1 MGSPRARFG
10 SVVRGGRIYVVGGKR
25 GFRKKDQLRNI
36 EVFDPKT
43 NRDEKMQCHS
53 TQGCQMAKFDCALH
67 PGAIQGKEGIQFCS
81 VA

>member
-36 EVFDPKT
+36 EVYDPKT
-43 NRDEKMQCHS
+43 NRDDDDGDS
-53 TQGCQMAKFDCALH
+53 F
-67 PGAIQGKEGIQFCS
+67 S